1 MSRSRPTTLE
11 PLTPALFVVV
21 ALHAA
26 LAVAV
31 WWACQE
37 ARARSSATPLA
48 WMRPSDFKDSLP
60 PVKPRQEVP
69 RAIPIASAP
78 KKAPPVAPLPK
89 IEPPPAAPKK
99 TTEPAVAKATLI
111 SPPKPPEAMSLVEP
125 GTSTPLFAGAAV
137 PKTAANRS
145 ITLRRSTPKPPPIP
159 PPDAPPPPPA
169 KSASLAD
176 MARLSTLRPQ
186 AAEPPPML
194 ATDPAAGIN
203 MDAVD
208 NAVNAAFYAQWT
220 APALDAV
227 PETQRSAQLTI
238 SVARDGTVAS
248 SQMSRPSG
256 SHALDDSILAALAKV
271 KKIDAT
277 LPSQFPKDRYDL
289 DITFLLLP

>member
-1 MSRSRPTTLE
+1 MPRTRPTTLE

-26 LAVAV
+26 LALVV

-37 ARARSSATPLA
+37 ARARSSAAPLM

-60 PVKPRQEVP
+60 AAAPRQEVP
-69 RAIPIASAP
+69 RAIPIAAAP
-78 KKAPPVAPLPK
+78 KKAPATAPLPK
-89 IEPPPAAPKK
+89 IEPPPAAPPKAQ
-99 TTEPAVAKATLI
+99 EPAVAKATLI
-111 SPPKPPEAMSLVEP
+111 SPPKPVETMSLIEP
-125 GTSTPLFAGAAV
+125 GAPAPLFAGAAV

-145 ITLRRSTPKPPPIP
+145 ITLRRAVRRPPPIP
-159 PPDAPPPPPA
+159 QPGAPPPPPA
-169 KSASLAD
+169 KTASLTD

-186 AAEPPPML
+186 AAEPAAAP
-194 ATDPAAGIN
+194 AGDPAATIN

-238 SVARDGTVAS
+238 SVSRDGSITS
-248 SQMSRPSG
+248 SEMIRPSG

-271 KKIDAT
+271 KKIGTT
-277 LPSQFPKDRYDL
+277 LPSQFPKDSYDL